1 MKERTRAAAAKAA
14 AGGRL
19 KVFISHASS
28 DLWIARQIAKEVA
41 GCGAETFLDEGD
53 ISHGDDF
60 DEEILRAEE
69 QCTEL
74 LVLLTPWSLA
84 GAYIWLEIGYFR
96 RSGKRIVGVLYGLT
110 VADVSRDPRVPN
122 LLKRLDMVDLN
133 RLDTY
138 LTQLRKRAK
147 G

>member
-1 MKERTRAAAAKAA
+1 MKERTRSAAAKAA

-53 ISHGDDF
+53 ISHDDDF
-60 DEEILRAEE
+60 DEEILRAEG

-74 LVLLTPWSLA
+74 LVLLTPW
-84 GAYIWLEIGYFR
+84 
-96 RSGKRIVGVLYGLT
+96 
-110 VADVSRDPRVPN
+110 
-122 LLKRLDMVDLN
+122 
-133 RLDTY
+133 
-138 LTQLRKRAK
+138 
-147 G
+147 

>member
-1 MKERTRAAAAKAA
+1 MKERTRAAAAKPA

-41 GCGAETFLDEGD
+41 GCGVETFLDEGD
-53 ISHGDDF
+53 TPHGDDF
-60 DEEILRAEE
+60 DEESLRPEE

-74 LVLLTPWSLA
+74 LVLLTPSSLA
-84 GAYIWLEIGYFR
+84 RAYIWLEIGYFR

-122 LLKRLDMVDLN
+122 LLKRLDMVH
-133 RLDTY
+133 
-138 LTQLRKRAK
+138 
-147 G
+147 